1 MKNTEKDNRIKDG
14 VMLDVY
20 VMKLPKRER
29 SAVLYPPEREEKVK
43 ACKSDKVQAQKYYVW
58 KLLEYALEN
67 SFQCKI
73 TDLKFIKNERGKWTS
88 PFCFFSLSHSE
99 NALAV
104 ALSNSE
110 VGVDIEKLTP
120 HKNDF
125 LQKILTE
132 EERKEFS
139 AVSAE
144 AQTEYLLGK
153 WTGKESIFKTL
164 DKPRFRPEKMDAA
177 AHSVESKRIEIDGE
191 EYMLSVAAERPFKAR
206 YFFDEGEKFLDKQR

>member
-1 MKNTEKDNRIKDG
+1 MKNTKKDNSIKDS
-14 VMLDVY
+14 VVWDVY
-20 VMKLPKRER
+20 VAKLPKGER
-29 SAVLYPPEREEKVK
+29 TAVLYPPQRDEEIK

-58 KLLEYALEN
+58 KLLEYALKN
-67 SFQCKI
+67 SLQYKI

-88 PFCFFSLSHSE
+88 PSCFFSLSHSE

-104 ALSNSE
+104 AVSSRE
-110 VGVDIEKLTP
+110 VGVDIEKLSS

-125 LQKILTE
+125 LQKLLTA
-132 EERKEFS
+132 EERTEFS

-144 AQTEYLLGK
+144 KQTEYLFGK
-153 WTGKESIFKTL
+153 WTEKESVFKTL
-164 DKPRFRPEKMDAA
+164 DMPRFHPEKMDVT

-206 YFFDEGEKFLDKQR
+206 YFLDEEEKFFR